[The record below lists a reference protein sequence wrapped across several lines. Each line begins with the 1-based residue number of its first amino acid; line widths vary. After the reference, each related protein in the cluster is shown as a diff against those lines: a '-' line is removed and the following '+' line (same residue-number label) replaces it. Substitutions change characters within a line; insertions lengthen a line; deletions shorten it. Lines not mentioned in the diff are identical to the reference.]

1 MLPLRL
7 QVEMKNYICFSWDW
21 IALMALPSVAIIIPT
36 RNRHE
41 SLKRCLSLLI
51 PYLGAHPECS
61 IIVSDDG
68 DALQTREALAGEL
81 NGVQV
86 IQGPRCGPAANRNCG
101 AAQASAELLIFLDDD
116 CIPGPDLVPT
126 YRDAALKN
134 PEIGVFEG
142 RISARGEVSSFADS
156 LPANETGGYLWSCN
170 FAIRRELFV
179 RIDGFDSR
187 YPFAAMEDVDLHLRV
202 KRLSPVLF
210 LPDARAWHEPE
221 RRIGWQVVQ
230 HHTLSVLLFLHLHGP
245 KATGKTS
252 TYFLRMAAQIV
263 IFTGQRQV
271 RTRMLKDPGQLIFQ
285 VWANIQIAL
294 IVSFWRYH
302 AIIAKMF
309 YSPCCSSCESILSAI
324 AGPDP
329 CTSRVKEGPDAH

>member
-1 MLPLRL
+1 
-7 QVEMKNYICFSWDW
+7 
-21 IALMALPSVAIIIPT
+21 MALPSVAIIIPT
-36 RNRHE
+36 RNRRE

-51 PYLGAHPECS
+51 PYAGAHPECS

-68 DALQTREALAGEL
+68 DAVQTMEALAGVL
-81 NGVQV
+81 SNVQV

-101 AAQASAELLIFLDDD
+101 AARASAELLIFLDDD
-116 CIPGPDLVPT
+116 CIPCPDLVPT
-126 YRDAALKN
+126 YRDAAQKN

-142 RISARGEVSSFADS
+142 RISAQGELSSFADS
-156 LPANETGGYLWSCN
+156 VPENETGGYMWSCN

-179 RIDGFDSR
+179 GIDGFDSR

-202 KRLSPVLF
+202 KRLSRVLF
-210 LPDARAWHEPE
+210 LPDARVWHEPE
-221 RRIGWQVVQ
+221 RRLGWQVVQ

-263 IFTGQRQV
+263 VFRGLRQM

-285 VWANIQIAL
+285 VWADIQIAL
-294 IVSFWRYH
+294 IVFFWRYH
-302 AIIAKMF
+302 AIMARRF
-309 YSPCCSSCESILSAI
+309 YPPCCSSCESILSAI

-329 CTSRVKEGPDAH
+329 CTIDMKEGADAH